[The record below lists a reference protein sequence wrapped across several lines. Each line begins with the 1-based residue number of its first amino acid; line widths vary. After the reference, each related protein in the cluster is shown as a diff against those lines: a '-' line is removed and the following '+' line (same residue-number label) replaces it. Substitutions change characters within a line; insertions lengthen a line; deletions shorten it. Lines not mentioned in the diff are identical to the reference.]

1 MELPSLSKGQVIV
14 TGASV
19 NTPVMLKVRTRY
31 TEHGGQDIDAPEL
44 WRKWF
49 EGEGLAEQRDSA
61 LFAEKKLN
69 RDEDGELWA

>member
-19 NTPVMLKVRTRY
+19 NTPVMLKVRTRLSR
-31 TEHGGQDIDAPEL
+31 HGGQDIDAPEL
-44 WRKWF
+44 WRSWF
-49 EGEGLAEQRDSA
+49 EGEGVAAAQEGA

-69 RDEDGELWA
+69 RDKDGELWA